1 MRKVAALSL
10 VLLCSCQNARDAIDL
25 QVRKHGDHLVG
36 EIESDQRLCIV
47 TYKIYFR
54 RFGLFPVYGKRL
66 GIDIR
71 GECEIEV
78 PAGRSTASFGIEDSS
93 FRTKALE
100 TKLCVDVTYYVG
112 KGGQGVSL
120 KHRAACV

>member
-1 MRKVAALSL
+1 M
-10 VLLCSCQNARDAIDL
+10 
-25 QVRKHGDHLVG
+25 
-36 EIESDQRLCIV
+36 ESAERLCLV

-54 RFGLFPVYGKRL
+54 RFGLFPVYGKRP

-78 PAGRSTASFGIEDSS
+78 PAGQSNSSFGIEDSS

-100 TKLCVDVTYYVG
+100 AKLCVDVTYYVG
-112 KGGQGVSL
+112 QGGPGVSL
-120 KHRAACV
+120 RHKTACV